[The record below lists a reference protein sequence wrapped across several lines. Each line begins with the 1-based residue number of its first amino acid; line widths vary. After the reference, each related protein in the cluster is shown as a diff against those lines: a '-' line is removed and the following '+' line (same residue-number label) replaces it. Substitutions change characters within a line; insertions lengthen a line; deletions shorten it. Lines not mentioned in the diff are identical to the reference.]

1 MSSSSSSSTSSMT
14 IITLVKFSSIV
25 CRIDAQISSIFR
37 CLTKA
42 TNSALS
48 SSSSSSEFPL
58 SSLQTHKHTHTTA
71 TQSLATRVP
80 ALTAHSRVQYQ
91 GVPKKRCLLRCCWTR
106 VLDLQ
111 NSKAE
116 EEEVFVYSTKCYRST
131 ATNT

>member
-48 SSSSSSEFPL
+48 SSSSSEFPI
-58 SSLQTHKHTHTTA
+58 SSKQGTHVYHI
-71 TQSLATRVP
+71 
-80 ALTAHSRVQYQ
+80 HS
-91 GVPKKRCLLRCCWTR
+91 
-106 VLDLQ
+106 D
-111 NSKAE
+111 
-116 EEEVFVYSTKCYRST
+116 
-131 ATNT
+131 

>member
-48 SSSSSSEFPL
+48 SSSSSSSSEFPI
-58 SSLQTHKHTHTTA
+58 SSKQGTHVYHI
-71 TQSLATRVP
+71 
-80 ALTAHSRVQYQ
+80 HS
-91 GVPKKRCLLRCCWTR
+91 
-106 VLDLQ
+106 D
-111 NSKAE
+111 
-116 EEEVFVYSTKCYRST
+116 
-131 ATNT
+131 